1 MWKLNNTL
9 LNNQLKIKSKEKFL
23 KVLKQVKIKTQQQ
36 KSKISLSRK
45 FRGIK
50 ASINKK
56 EELKKE
62 HLILYCNI
70 L

>member
-23 KVLKQVKIKTQQQ
+23 KVLKQVKIKTQQ